1 MAKKAHLVAGLLAT
15 LTIPTFF
22 VSTIIVELFG
32 SHQAVAAVKS
42 LIVTPGLFILVPAI
56 AATGGSGFV
65 LSKSRQGR
73 LVEAKK
79 KRMPFIAANG
89 LLVLMPSAIF
99 LNRWASAGAFD
110 TMFYLVQGVELL
122 AGSVNLTLMGMN
134 IRDGV
139 KMSGRFR
146 VSQTTAP

>member
-1 MAKKAHLVAGLLAT
+1 MPKKIHLIAGLLAT
-15 LTIPTFF
+15 LTIATFF
-22 VSTIIVELFG
+22 LSTLGVELFG
-32 SHQAVAAVKS
+32 TNETVAMVKA
-42 LIVTPGLFILVPAI
+42 LIVMPGLLILVPAI
-56 AATGGSGFV
+56 AATGGSGLF

-89 LLVLMPSAIF
+89 LLVMIPSAIF
-99 LNRWASAGAFD
+99 LNRWAAAGTFD
-110 TMFYLVQGVELL
+110 STFYAVQTLELL
-122 AGSVNLTLMGMN
+122 VGAVNLTLMGMN

-146 VSQTTAP
+146 VSKQIAP

>member
-1 MAKKAHLVAGLLAT
+1 MPKNTHFIAGLLAT
-15 LTIPTFF
+15 LTIATFF
-22 VSTIIVELFG
+22 LSTLVVELFG
-32 SHQAVAAVKS
+32 THEAVAMVKA

-56 AATGGSGFV
+56 AAAGGSGMF

-89 LLVLMPSAIF
+89 LLVMIPSAIF
-99 LNRWASAGAFD
+99 LDRWAAAGTFD
-110 TMFYLVQGVELL
+110 TAFYAVQTLELL
-122 AGSVNLTLMGMN
+122 VGAVNLTLMGMN
-134 IRDGV
+134 IRDGM

-146 VSQTTAP
+146 AAKQI